1 MRRTNVAADSGSRL
15 VNTRLPSLAAELRV
29 RLPMRRVTNIDK
41 KHFEGEVLLKKAIVL
56 IIVVISLISVKEI
69 NILGN
74 STLVSGIVSQADWEN
89 VSPEDEIFT
98 VKMPSAPTKKIS
110 EQETQVGKLPQR
122 IYELKTKYGDY
133 LVGVTEF
140 PQPISPNDTPKVFES
155 GKDGLIRYKGYKLI
169 NEKEIAFSNYPGKEL
184 FLEAPG
190 QPPTV
195 CKTRTYL
202 IGQQLI
208 QLIVIQPKTDSYPKS
223 TIDYYN
229 SLTNR
234 FFSSL
239 QIKKVQ

>member
-1 MRRTNVAADSGSRL
+1 
-15 VNTRLPSLAAELRV
+15 
-29 RLPMRRVTNIDK
+29 VTNIGEK
-41 KHFEGEVLLKKAIVL
+41 QFEEEALLKKAIVL
-56 IIVVISLISVKEI
+56 SIVIISFISIEGI
-69 NILGN
+69 NALGKSILF
-74 STLVSGIVSQADWEN
+74 SGVVSQADWEN
-89 VSPEDEIFT
+89 VSPEGEIFA

-133 LVGVTEF
+133 LVSVTGF
-140 PQPISPNDTPKVFES
+140 PTSINPNDAAKVFET
-155 GKDGLIRYKGYKLI
+155 GKEGMIKYKGYKLI
-169 NEKEIAFSNYPGKEL
+169 NEKEITFSNYPGREL

-208 QLIVIQPKTDSYPKS
+208 QLIVIQPKTDSYPKN

-229 SLTNR
+229 SLTNK

-239 QIKKVQ
+239 QIKNVQ